1 MSWGKYGRIT
11 SITEITICFKN
22 VLHNMWD
29 QPFNILYTSAASI
42 WRFLWWIVTGL
53 SLERSSLKSALYY
66 VPLVPYVPTCL
77 RTFAPLLLI
86 CFRVFLMPYVRLYF
100 YVLSFL
106 YVFYVPLFFY
116 VPYVSSFFY
125 VPYMPSFFTCLTWVH
140 FLLALCTFTF
150 SSISNFWR
158 ALCAFTFYKIWN
170 NP

>member
-66 VPLVPYVPTCL
+66 VPLVPLCLTRLRAYVPAYFRPFASYLLSCFFNAL
-77 RTFAPLLLI
+77 RTFIFLSAFIFVCVLCAFIFLCTL
-86 CFRVFLMPYVRLYF
+86 RVFL
-100 YVLSFL
+100 FL
-106 YVFYVPLFFY
+106 RALHAFIFY
-116 VPYVSSFFY
+116 VPYVSSFFTRLMY
-125 VPYMPSFFTCLTWVH
+125 LHFFKYFQFLTCLMCIH
-140 FLLALCTFTF
+140 LL
-150 SSISNFWR
+150 
-158 ALCAFTFYKIWN
+158 
-170 NP
+170 

>member
-66 VPLVPYVPTCL
+66 VPLVPLCLTCL
-77 RTFAPLLLI
+77 RAYVPAYFRPFASYLLSCFFNALRTFIFLCTL
-86 CFRVFLMPYVRLYF
+86 RVFL
-100 YVLSFL
+100 FL
-106 YVFYVPLFFY
+106 RALHAFIFY
-116 VPYVSSFFY
+116 VPYVSSFFTRLMY
-125 VPYMPSFFTCLTWVH
+125 LHFFKYFQFLTCLMCIH
-140 FLLALCTFTF
+140 LL
-150 SSISNFWR
+150 
-158 ALCAFTFYKIWN
+158 
-170 NP
+170 